1 VDHGVRNVKKIYMDY
16 LPYGFAP
23 EIERTAPLAQVE
35 RKLHVRVDKVIRFS
49 HAPIVKFRGA
59 YECEKFALGP
69 EIGYN
74 KIR

>member
-1 VDHGVRNVKKIYMDY
+1 MDY

-35 RKLHVRVDKVIRFS
+35 CKFHVRVAKVIRFI

-59 YECEKFALGP
+59 YEYEKFALRS

-74 KIR
+74 KIRWISHVG